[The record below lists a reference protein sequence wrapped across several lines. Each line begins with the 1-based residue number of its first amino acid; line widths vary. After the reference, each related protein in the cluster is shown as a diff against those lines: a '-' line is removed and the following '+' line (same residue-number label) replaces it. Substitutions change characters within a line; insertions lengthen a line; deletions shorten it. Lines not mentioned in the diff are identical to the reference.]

1 MLILGVLDGIPH
13 KCVFDADFLESILDK
28 SVELETQIYRF
39 LCATLQLEWLSTL
52 ISSGLLPMQR
62 SQGQS
67 LITGV
72 YSRSFILLLL
82 NCYPHVFYLSCNHY
96 YPIHSLNI
104 SIIIIHTIIIVVYIQ
119 PVVTCSDV
127 CLRFYDRPC
136 LKCVDSQHRNGHPRY
151 VQSPVSVYVCTCV
164 CLCVCIYV
172 RVSVLCLIHVFMIL
186 RVYPIKLN

>member
-13 KCVFDADFLESILDK
+13 KCVFDADFLESVLDK

-72 YSRSFILLLL
+72 YCTVYHSFCFFLYYPCVIQYSHLLYLSLNLYHPFILSISQLSFFTLLLL
-82 NCYPHVFYLSCNHY
+82 L
-96 YPIHSLNI
+96 LLL
-104 SIIIIHTIIIVVYIQ
+104 YIQ
-119 PVVTCSDV
+119 PAGTYSDDCLLFNDLPCS
-127 CLRFYDRPC
+127 
-136 LKCVDSQHRNGHPRY
+136 KCVDSQHPNGH
-151 VQSPVSVYVCTCV
+151 
-164 CLCVCIYV
+164 
-172 RVSVLCLIHVFMIL
+172 L
-186 RVYPIKLN
+186 R

>member
-13 KCVFDADFLESILDK
+13 KCVFDADFLESVLDK

-72 YSRSFILLLL
+72 YCTVYRSFCFFSTVFFKYSHLLYLCFDHYYPFILSIFQLFSLILLLL
-82 NCYPHVFYLSCNHY
+82 L
-96 YPIHSLNI
+96 
-104 SIIIIHTIIIVVYIQ
+104 YI
-119 PVVTCSDV
+119 CS
-127 CLRFYDRPC
+127 R
-136 LKCVDSQHRNGHPRY
+136 S
-151 VQSPVSVYVCTCV
+151 
-164 CLCVCIYV
+164 
-172 RVSVLCLIHVFMIL
+172 
-186 RVYPIKLN
+186 